1 MLSFAFSVLFVI
13 FFMLTLVLRYWLAS
27 RHVRH
32 VMRHREQV
40 PAEFADRIPLEAHRK
55 AADYTV
61 AKTRFGLVHAV
72 WNGLVLIGFTLLGG
86 LQALSTALLHVTG
99 PGMMHQIGLVV
110 AYAAIAGVLD
120 LPFTWWFQFV
130 LEQRFGFNKMT
141 MKLWLLD
148 TIKGTLVGAVIGL
161 PLLWVV
167 LTLMERTGALWW
179 LYAWTVFSAFQL
191 LMMVLY
197 PTVIAPMF
205 NKFTPLGDESLKSR
219 IEGLMARVGFA
230 SKGLFVMDGSKRSA
244 HGNAYFSGFGAN
256 KRIVFFDTLLERL
269 LPAEIEAVL
278 AHELGHFKLKHIVKR
293 IVVAFALS
301 LVFLALLGWLKNQV
315 WFYTGLGVLPLLG
328 QNNDAMALLLFM
340 LVLPVFTFPFAPLT
354 SISSRK
360 HEFEADAFAASHSD
374 ARDLVS
380 ALVKMY
386 EDNASTLTPDPLH
399 SAFYDSHPPASIRIR
414 RLHEA
419 GTLAGNGTGTGT
431 GAGTAGM
438 EPA

>member
-13 FFMLTLVLRYWLAS
+13 FFVLTLVLRYWLAS
-27 RHVRH
+27 RHIRH
-32 VMRHREQV
+32 VLRHRERV
-40 PAEFADRIPLEAHRK
+40 PDEFAGAIPLDAHQK

-61 AKTRFGLVHAV
+61 AKTRYGLLHAIWSGV
-72 WNGLVLIGFTLLGG
+72 VLIGFTLMGG
-86 LQALSTALLHVTG
+86 LQALSTALLHAVG
-99 PGMMHQIGLVV
+99 PGMAHQFLLIV
-110 AYAAIAGVLD
+110 AFTVMSSVLD
-120 LPFTWWFQFV
+120 LPFTYWFQFV
-130 LEQRFGFNKMT
+130 LEERFGFNKMT
-141 MKLWLLD
+141 VKLWLAD
-148 TIKGTLVGAVIGL
+148 MVKGSLIGAVIGL

-167 LTLMERTGALWW
+167 LTLMDKTGSLWW
-179 LYAWTVFSAFQL
+179 LYTWAFWCAFQL
-191 LMMVLY
+191 LAMVVY
-197 PTVIAPMF
+197 PTLIAPLF
-205 NKFTPLGDESLKSR
+205 NKFTPLSDEGLRTR

-293 IVVAFALS
+293 IIVLFALS
-301 LVFLALLGWLKNQV
+301 LVFLALLGWLKTQV
-315 WFYTGLGVLPLLG
+315 WFYTGLGVMPLLSAP
-328 QNNDAMALLLFM
+328 NDAMALLLFM
-340 LVLPVFTFPFAPLT
+340 SVLPVFTFPLSPLT

-414 RLHEA
+414 HLHMA
-419 GTLAGNGTGTGT
+419 GAV
-431 GAGTAGM
+431 
-438 EPA
+438 